1 MLVSHPGCA
10 DTPATVAAVRKLQQE
25 KHTLC
30 RGHLIGT
37 LDNILDA
44 RTADQ
49 SNRKS
54 PAEGSVSDWKQES
67 IYAYS
72 LDMHCLLNTEM
83 VQVIWLLQIHRADCT
98 DATFSRGFAYPVNHY
113 AYILNCLAQLPGHP
127 LHLLWLT
134 QLCICSP
141 LGLPTNKCLGIER
154 RAWK

>member
-10 DTPATVAAVRKLQQE
+10 DTPATVTAGGK
-25 KHTLC
+25 TLFVE
-30 RGHLIGT
+30 RASDGT
-37 LDNILDA
+37 VDDILEA
-44 RTADQ
+44 WTPDQ

-54 PAEGSVSDWKQES
+54 PAEGSVSDWKQEP
-67 IYAYS
+67 IYAHSRDRHY
-72 LDMHCLLNTEM
+72 LLNTEV
-83 VQVIWLLQIHRADCT
+83 VQVIWLLQIHRAACT
-98 DATFSRGFAYPVNHY
+98 DAAFSRGFAYPVNHY

-141 LGLPTNKCLGIER
+141 LGLPTNKCLGRKR

>member
-1 MLVSHPGCA
+1 MSHPGCA
-10 DTPATVAAVRKLQQE
+10 DTPATAAAVRKLQQE

-30 RGHLIGT
+30 TGHLMALQTTFWMTEPI
-37 LDNILDA
+37 
-44 RTADQ
+44 DQ
-49 SNRKS
+49 SNRKT

-67 IYAYS
+67 IYAHS

-83 VQVIWLLQIHRADCT
+83 LQVIPLLQIHREACA